1 MLFEI
6 KMLTSQLSV
15 IPSCHFGQILS
26 VLELFEAVA
35 ISLPHQISGKYQASH
50 SVSCQRGRSL
60 GFEELNSISKSW
72 TILFCAALA
81 LTCCCEHYSNSF
93 RDPRN
98 TNRLDDRPVEP
109 ERVGQGFCEDLHWI
123 LWMKPICNF
132 ILCNRLQYIFH
143 GH

>member
-1 MLFEI
+1 MVLKKKGIHFVTVPYYFLEGVIYSIVLFEI

-60 GFEELNSISKSW
+60 GFEELNSISKS
-72 TILFCAALA
+72 
-81 LTCCCEHYSNSF
+81 
-93 RDPRN
+93 
-98 TNRLDDRPVEP
+98 
-109 ERVGQGFCEDLHWI
+109 
-123 LWMKPICNF
+123 
-132 ILCNRLQYIFH
+132 
-143 GH
+143 